1 MIGSIVRAAVYL
13 LTRQDAAVRTPP
25 RLSNLLRRSGSRDS
39 GGSLHKNG
47 EALRQPGI
55 GGRNQHFALYAATL
69 LGQSSESTVI
79 LSAGTDGIDRNSLA
93 AGAVV
98 GELTL
103 SKSVNGSY
111 RAESN
116 LLHQAQQA
124 LQQFDSS
131 TLLNTVGSTIVT
143 GATGNKLRDLRILMS
158 Q

>member
-55 GGRNQHFALYAATL
+55 GGRNQHYAAKL